1 MTFVISKDGERLMPT
16 SNVKKV
22 RKLLR
27 SGRAEIYKH
36 FPFTIRLLYDTTNGR
51 QDIELTED
59 TGYQTIG
66 VSVKSEKHEHFSGEF
81 ELLKNEKNRHD
92 EQRREHRRPRRNR
105 KRYRAPR
112 FDNRKGH
119 KLAPSLK
126 NKADRHVDIVKM
138 FMEVCPITSV
148 TLEMGQ
154 FDTQVLKAYAEEK
167 PVPVGKGYQ
176 HGERYGYD
184 TLRAAVLERDG
195 HKCVLCGKEGILEM
209 HHFGYWKGDKSD
221 RMGNLGSLCLKCHSH
236 ANHEKS
242 GKLWGLEPKFKP
254 LRSAAFMNTVKWY
267 IYEQVKKLGITVHMT
282 YGVSTKRVRIDRN
295 IEKSHANDAYA
306 MGDFHPSHRAHTEYF
321 VKRRR
326 NNRILEKFYDAKY
339 IDTRDG
345 SIKKGA
351 ELSCGRR
358 KRSMPRDN
366 PDSLRIYHG
375 EKVSKGRRTIRKTR
389 YPLQPGD
396 KVLYNGKKHSVVGI
410 HSYGKMVKLDSLQAS
425 ASKVIPLFHACG
437 WTRQDAVSQS

>member
-1 MTFVISKDGERLMPT
+1 MTFVISKNGEKLMPT

-36 FPFTIRLLYDTTNGR
+36 FPFTIKLLYDTTNGK

-66 VSVKSEKHEHFSGEF
+66 VSVKSEKHEYFSGEF
-81 ELLKNEKNRHD
+81 ELLKNEKKRHD
-92 EQRREHRRPRRNR
+92 EQRREHRRPRRNH

-112 FDNRKGH
+112 FNNRKGH
-119 KLAPSLK
+119 KLAPNLK

-138 FMEVCPITSV
+138 FMKVCPVTSV

-184 TLRAAVLERDG
+184 TLRAAVLERDD

-236 ANHEKS
+236 ANHKKS
-242 GKLWGLEPKFKP
+242 GKLWGLEPKFKS
-254 LRSAAFMNTVKWY
+254 LKSAAFMNTVKWY
-267 IYEQVKKLGITVHMT
+267 IYEQVKEFGVTVHMT

-295 IEKSHANDAYA
+295 IEKSHANDAYS

-339 IDTRDG
+339 IDIRDG
-345 SIKKGA
+345 GIKKGA

-358 KRSMPRDN
+358 KRSIPRDN

-375 EKVSKGRRTIRKTR
+375 KKMSKGRRAIRKTR

-396 KVLYNGKKHSVVGI
+396 VVLYNDKKAITSGCHNKGTRCLVNGRSISV
-410 HSYGKMVKLDSLQAS
+410 KKVK
-425 ASKVIPLFHACG
+425 IIYHANN
-437 WTRQDAVSQS
+437 WTRKEITG